1 MPRRPKAGRRR
12 SAPLGRLEGS
22 SVGVATPRLLRGAR
36 DDGWALPNP
45 LRSPQCSVS
54 SVQASPRTSRA
65 ESQRQMPLGAVGE
78 DGDGKEVVPD
88 WELARSEDGP
98 TGNAVLVPAIG
109 ALEQLAGGDEQLLE
123 AAAARAERLTFGCF
137 LADRLESLPCRFI
150 GQSGDLGERENGP
163 LWRGGSAQ
171 PSRPPERFALRWTTR
186 VL

>member
-109 ALEQLAGGDEQLLE
+109 ALEQLAGGNERVLE
-123 AAAARAERLTFGCF
+123 AVAARAEWLAFGC
-137 LADRLESLPCRFI
+137 LPTDRLERFPRCVV
-150 GQSGDLGERENGP
+150 GQTSHLGEGERTGRFGEEEVLN
-163 LWRGGSAQ
+163 LRG
-171 PSRPPERFALRWTTR
+171 T
-186 VL
+186 